1 MKAAFLISMLAGIC
15 CSSLGQQLQDVG
27 IAKVVESQRWGVS
40 ISVPTGISASEALK
54 TFAMEH
60 GMGEK
65 VSADMAWTVGTVGF
79 TQKEDKKGFFAQ
91 RETAYGRA
99 SDLASAE
106 LTRAFPVWTF
116 DDGAGEKA
124 TISASFVILQAEGE
138 NPTSGAYEVAVLAVR
153 SKDLDKLLFAVC
165 TGAEVVAAGPVGEPI
180 SDWAARTGGNL
191 CGSRLVFDEMGRPWF
206 VGGASRG
213 LKNPQSKNAASLRSR
228 LLAESFARKLA
239 LQPVVGKTFENLRL
253 AGLRKLSNGAKKDAF
268 TGSFRYYE
276 VCGVPADGLA
286 IACRQAHDQIVRRRR
301 ELEAAA
307 RSVAALDDSE
317 RPAVVEQVM
326 SAVQTAAHRPSAVEK
341 PIKKPVES
349 TVGKLVEEPSVRKNE
364 NSVEIP
370 SELMPAVKHE
380 AAELEEEA
388 CSPAEKAIR
397 DLCARQEWCIGWD
410 VANAR
415 VIQIGLAEFPCP
427 AAKSRSDKAFF
438 ERREDAVRRAF
449 AEAILKIS
457 CQLSFN
463 VCVLPADK
471 IAVKVEGATLMTM
484 SEGWNPATGNY
495 QVAVLVTWSKA
506 FEKAARFTLAGKP
519 YAMPLGRDSVRDWIA
534 KLNPSMMVGSR
545 KFIDWKGN
553 CWMIGTTVFR
563 WSDTLLMDER
573 TRRMDRALGFVKEML
588 ALGGYAEIVL
598 NREDYDNLMTEFRS
612 MSKESDINRLLAG
625 IDLSV
630 RTRQNLVRGEKELLD
645 RVVTHPA
652 TGERIRVIVYGLTAG
667 LAANAIR

>member
-1 MKAAFLISMLAGIC
+1 MKKVVLICLVVGIC
-15 CSSLGQQLQDVG
+15 CRSLGQQFQDAG

-40 ISVPTGISASEALK
+40 ISVPAGTSASEALK
-54 TFAMEH
+54 AFAVEH

-65 VSADMAWTVGTVGF
+65 LSADMAWTVGTVGF
-79 TQKEDKKGFFAQ
+79 TQKEDKKGFFAR

-99 SDLASAE
+99 VDQAFAE
-106 LTRAFPVWTF
+106 LTKAFPVQTF

-124 TISASFVILQAEGE
+124 TVSASFVILQAEGM

-153 SKDLDKLLFAVC
+153 SKDLDKLLLAVC
-165 TGAEVVAAGPVGEPI
+165 TGAGVVAAGPAGEPI

-191 CGSRLVFDEMGRPWF
+191 CGSRLVFDEKGLPWF
-206 VGGASRG
+206 VGGTSRG
-213 LKNPQSKNAASLRSR
+213 LLNPQSKNAASLRSR

-239 LQPVVGKTFENLRL
+239 LQPVVGKTFEDLRVV
-253 AGLRKLSNGAKKDAF
+253 GLRNLSKGAERDVF
-268 TGSFRYYE
+268 TGGFRYYE

-286 IACRQAHDQIVRRRR
+286 VACRQAYDQIVRRRR

-307 RSVAALDDSE
+307 RSVATLDDSE
-317 RPAVVEQVM
+317 RPAVVEQTVPT
-326 SAVQTAAHRPSAVEK
+326 AQTSAHRSSAVENLAK
-341 PIKKPVES
+341 KSIRSTVEKPVEE
-349 TVGKLVEEPSVRKNE
+349 TVVRKDE
-364 NSVEIP
+364 KPVEIP
-370 SELMPAVKHE
+370 SEPML
-380 AAELEEEA
+380 AAEPEEEP

-397 DLCARQEWCIGWD
+397 NLCARQKWCIGWD

-427 AAKSRSDKAFF
+427 VAKSRSDEAFF
-438 ERREDAVRRAF
+438 ESREDAVRRAF
-449 AEAILKIS
+449 AEAMLKIS
-457 CQLSFN
+457 CQLSFA
-463 VCVLPADK
+463 VRVLPADK
-471 IAVKVEGATLMTM
+471 VAVTVEGAALMTM

-495 QVAVLVTWSKA
+495 QVAVLVTWSRA

-553 CWMIGTTVFR
+553 CWLVGTTAFR

-573 TRRMDRALGFVKEML
+573 TRRMDRAMGFVKEML

-598 NREDYDNLMTEFRS
+598 KREDYDNLMTEFRS
-612 MSKESDINRLLAG
+612 LSKESDINRLLAG

-630 RTRQNLVRGEKELLD
+630 RTRQELVRGEKELLD

-652 TGERIRVIVYGLTAG
+652 TGESIRVIVYGLTAG